1 MSASF
6 TSQFY
11 RINANNTAIAISAT
25 GTGTPTE
32 EIAKF
37 VVKTGTIEFDTSDD
51 VVTGTSTTFNSDS
64 DFAAGKTLVY
74 LDPSSNAWKLV
85 GTILSVDSNTQ
96 ITLVENAANT
106 DTGVSCCPTGVL
118 ANGNEDF
125 YVRFTPNF
133 LSDNTILELPDL
145 QGMKAQPGN
154 TWTNTNFFSMT
165 QFSDVGDI
173 NAEASP
179 QINVNVLLI
188 ALSNFAVSTSDAT
201 KWFTT
206 SGNFP
211 AYAWV
216 KALPNAQQPI
226 ELAESTLFTIL
237 CRGVL
242 PSVQF
247 TAQQSRSLGATYGWK

>member
-37 VVKTGTIEFDTSDD
+37 VVKTGTIAFSTGSAT
-51 VVTGTSTTFNSDS
+51 VTGTSTTFNSDS

-74 LDPSSNAWKLV
+74 LEPISNEWKLV
-85 GTILSVDSNTQ
+85 GTILSVDGATQ

-133 LSDNTILELPDL
+133 LSGNQILELPDL
-145 QGMKAQPGN
+145 TGMRRSGS
-154 TWTNTNFFSMT
+154 TGFTDTDFFSLT

-173 NAEASP
+173 NAEANP
-179 QINVNVLLI
+179 QVNVNVLLR
-188 ALSNFAVSTSDAT
+188 AMSFFSTSSSDAT

-206 SGNFP
+206 SGKFP
-211 AYAWV
+211 AIAWV
-216 KALPNAQQPI
+216 EAVPNGTLPV
-226 ELAESTLFTIL
+226 ELSESTLFTIL

-247 TAQQSRSLGATYGWK
+247 TAQQSKSLGATYGWR